1 MPKNPSR
8 KLPLQQ
14 HSLATVLFFLRV
26 WQFSL
31 LSKLFLFNLFNG
43 FNIFKS
49 VGRGYFFSSRQFAFV
64 CQRALRLRPGPALI
78 FRIGHDFLDN
88 IPPIFLPLLCQAL
101 HIPLQIYFTLYLSTL
116 TLQPLPYQPL
126 VLFFGFSCLNLT
138 FVIISYIFPIFIF
151 RLCFI
156 DNTASALTSFPSFS
170 PLFI

>member
-49 VGRGYFFSSRQFAFV
+49 VGRGYFFFFQTVCFCLSKSIKAPSRSSFNFQNWSWFPGQHSAHFPSS
-64 CQRALRLRPGPALI
+64 ALPGIAHPITDLLYTLFINFNSPA
-78 FRIGHDFLDN
+78 
-88 IPPIFLPLLCQAL
+88 P
-101 HIPLQIYFTLYLSTL
+101 
-116 TLQPLPYQPL
+116 PLPAFSAFLWFQ
-126 VLFFGFSCLNLT
+126 LFKFDLCYNFVHFSN
-138 FVIISYIFPIFIF
+138 IYISSMLYW
-151 RLCFI
+151 
-156 DNTASALTSFPSFS
+156 
-170 PLFI
+170 